1 MPARLLKRGGIGF
14 LLGAAIGAV
23 FIWQSG
29 LPDGGAGAL
38 PAQLLLSGVYG
49 ACCMGGTVLYGIES
63 WPLLKST
70 ALHGLIV
77 TLLYA
82 PIALL
87 LGWVDTPRALMLM
100 EGIML
105 ALFLLIWL
113 VMYLRWKTEVQRL
126 NDLLKK
132 KKEHGLL

>member
-1 MPARLLKRGGIGF
+1 MPAKLLKRCCIGF
-14 LLGAAIGAV
+14 LLGAAVGAAILWQIGAP
-23 FIWQSG
+23 G
-29 LPDGGAGAL
+29 EKTGAILAR
-38 PAQLLLSGVYG
+38 LLLSGFYG

-87 LGWVDTPRALMLM
+87 LGWVDTARALMLM